1 MTERDER
8 ALDSI
13 IESYGKSEE
22 SLIPIMH
29 EIQKKYNYLPEE
41 ALLFLSKRL
50 DLPVSK
56 IFTVVTFYKAFSL
69 NPVGRNKISVCM
81 GTACYVKTSENL
93 HSRINSELGL
103 STEEGTTE
111 DMEFTVN
118 KVRCLGCCS
127 LAPVV
132 RINEDTYGNMTQ
144 EQILEIL
151 EKYRDNKHTMGQDK

>member
-41 ALLFLSKRL
+41 ALFFVGKRL
-50 DLPVSK
+50 DLPISK
-56 IFTVVTFYKAFSL
+56 VFTVVTFYKAFSL
-69 NPVGRNKISVCM
+69 TPVGRNKISVCM
-81 GTACYVKTSENL
+81 GTACHVKTSENL
-93 HSRINSELGL
+93 LNRINSELGL
-103 STEEGTTE
+103 HAEEGTTE

-132 RINEDTYGNMTQ
+132 RVNEDTYGDLTQ
-144 EQILEIL
+144 EKIPGIL
-151 EKYRDNKHTMGQDK
+151 EKYREDKSIKGRQ